1 MAQSE
6 TEFVRIGGV
15 GVMGFISP
23 MNVNDTYA
31 VIDPL
36 YGIDGLRNVNTI
48 SDMLDIPEE
57 RRRAGMIVGV
67 LNEDKYYKL
76 KNDNWVGDI
85 TDWMELNLAGTGGL
99 QTLATLNSMINLP
112 EQNKVAGMI
121 AYVADQDKYYK
132 LNESP
137 WAGDITD
144 WTELY
149 LVPINEKQTDFSYSD
164 KEIPDGPID
173 GVNHIFT
180 LSNIPII
187 NSEHIYLNGL
197 LQEVDFDYVIND
209 DEIAFIDPPLS
220 GMRIRCSYRY

>member
-1 MAQSE
+1 M
-6 TEFVRIGGV
+6 TEFVRLGGV
-15 GVMGFISP
+15 GIMGYISP
-23 MNVNDTYA
+23 MNQNDTYA

-36 YGIDGLRNVNTI
+36 YGIDGLRNVETI

-67 LNEDKYYKL
+67 LEEDKYYKL

-85 TDWMELNLAGTGGL
+85 TDWMELNLTGTGGL
-99 QTLATLNSMINLP
+99 QSAPTLNTMIYLP
-112 EQNKVAGMI
+112 EQNRVSGMI
-121 AYVADQDKYYK
+121 SYVSEEDKYYK
-132 LNESP
+132 LNEGP
-137 WAGDITD
+137 WANDLTD

-149 LVPINEKQTDFSYSD
+149 LVGVNEKQSDYSYSD

-173 GVNHIFT
+173 GTNHIFT
-180 LSNIPII
+180 LLHAPIL

-197 LQEVDFDYVIND
+197 LQEIDFDYVIND
-209 DEIAFIDPPLS
+209 EEIAFIDPPLS

>member
-1 MAQSE
+1 
-6 TEFVRIGGV
+6 
-15 GVMGFISP
+15 MGYISP
-23 MNVNDTYA
+23 MNENDTYA

-36 YGIDGLRNVNTI
+36 YGIDGLRNVEAV

-67 LNEDKYYKL
+67 LEEDKYYKL

-85 TDWMELNLAGTGGL
+85 TDWMELSLVEVGGL
-99 QTLATLNSMINLP
+99 RTVSTINTMLSIP
-112 EQNKVAGMI
+112 EENRVSGMI
-121 AYVADQDKYYK
+121 TYVAEQDKYYK

-137 WAGDITD
+137 WDGDLTD

-149 LVPINEKQTDFSYSD
+149 LVGVNEKQSDYSYSD
-164 KEIPDGPID
+164 KEIPDGPIN

-209 DEIAFIDPPLS
+209 DEITFIDPPLS

>member
-1 MAQSE
+1 
-6 TEFVRIGGV
+6 
-15 GVMGFISP
+15 MGYISP
-23 MNVNDTYA
+23 MNENDTYA

-36 YGIDGLRNVNTI
+36 YGIDGLRNVESI

-67 LNEDKYYKL
+67 LEEDKYYKL

-85 TDWMELNLAGTGGL
+85 TDWMELSLVEVGGL
-99 QTLATLNSMINLP
+99 RTVSTINAMLSIP
-112 EQNKVAGMI
+112 EENRVSGMI
-121 AYVADQDKYYK
+121 TYVAEQDKYYK

-137 WAGDITD
+137 WDGDLTD

-149 LVPINEKQTDFSYSD
+149 LVGVNEKQSDYSYSD
-164 KEIPDGPID
+164 KEIPDGPIN

-209 DEIAFIDPPLS
+209 DEITFIDPPLS

>member
-1 MAQSE
+1 MS
-6 TEFVRIGGV
+6 FSLSGGV
-15 GVMGFISP
+15 EVFGFISP
-23 MNVNDTYA
+23 SEPTDTYP
-31 VIDPL
+31 VIDPI
-36 YGIDGLRNVNTI
+36 YGIDGLRNVETI

-67 LNEDKYYKL
+67 LEEDKYYKL

-85 TDWMELNLAGTGGL
+85 TDWMELSLVEVGGL
-99 QTLATLNSMINLP
+99 RTVSTINAMLSIP
-112 EQNKVAGMI
+112 EENRVSGMI
-121 AYVADQDKYYK
+121 TYVAEQDKYYK

-137 WAGDITD
+137 WDGDLTD

-149 LVPINEKQTDFSYSD
+149 LVGVNEKQSDYSYSD
-164 KEIPDGPID
+164 KEIPDGPIN

-209 DEIAFIDPPLS
+209 DEITFIDPPLS

>member
-1 MAQSE
+1 
-6 TEFVRIGGV
+6 
-15 GVMGFISP
+15 MGYISP
-23 MNVNDTYA
+23 MNENDTYA

-36 YGIDGLRNVNTI
+36 YGIDGLRNVETI

-67 LNEDKYYKL
+67 LEEDKYYKL

-85 TDWMELNLAGTGGL
+85 TDWMELSLVDVGGL
-99 QTLATLNSMINLP
+99 RTVSTINAMLDIP
-112 EQNKVAGMI
+112 VESRVAGMI
-121 AYVADQDKYYK
+121 TYVADQNKYYK
-132 LNESP
+132 LNSP
-137 WAGDITD
+137 EWVGDITD

-149 LVPINEKQTDFSYSD
+149 LVGVDEKQTDFSYSD

-173 GVNHIFT
+173 GTNHIFT
-180 LSNIPII
+180 LSHIPIV

>member
-1 MAQSE
+1 M
-6 TEFVRIGGV
+6 TEFVRLGGV
-15 GVMGFISP
+15 GIMGYISP
-23 MNVNDTYA
+23 MNENDTYA

-36 YGIDGLRNVNTI
+36 YGIDGLRNVESI

-67 LNEDKYYKL
+67 LEEDKYYKL

-85 TDWMELNLAGTGGL
+85 TDWMELSLVEVGGL
-99 QTLATLNSMINLP
+99 RTVSTINAMLSIP
-112 EQNKVAGMI
+112 EENRVSGMI
-121 AYVADQDKYYK
+121 TYVAEQDKYYK

-137 WAGDITD
+137 WDGDLTD

-149 LVPINEKQTDFSYSD
+149 LVGVNEKQSDYSYSD
-164 KEIPDGPID
+164 KEIPDGPIN

-209 DEIAFIDPPLS
+209 DEITFIDPPLS

>member
-1 MAQSE
+1 M
-6 TEFVRIGGV
+6 TEFVRLGGV
-15 GVMGFISP
+15 GIMGYISP
-23 MNVNDTYA
+23 MNQNDTYA

-36 YGIDGLRNVNTI
+36 YGIDGLRNVETI

-67 LNEDKYYKL
+67 LEEDKYYKL

-85 TDWMELNLAGTGGL
+85 TDWMELNLTGTGGL
-99 QTLATLNSMINLP
+99 QSAPTLNSIINLP
-112 EQNKVAGMI
+112 EESRVSGMI
-121 AYVADQDKYYK
+121 TYVTEQDKYYK

-137 WAGDITD
+137 WDGDITD

-149 LVPINEKQTDFSYSD
+149 LVGVNEKQSDYSYSD

-173 GVNHIFT
+173 GINHIFT
-180 LSNIPII
+180 LSHAPIL

-197 LQEVDFDYVIND
+197 LQEIDFDYVIND
-209 DEIAFIDPPLS
+209 EEIAFIDPPLS

>member
-1 MAQSE
+1 M
-6 TEFVRIGGV
+6 TEFVRLGGV
-15 GVMGFISP
+15 GIMGYISP
-23 MNVNDTYA
+23 MNENDTYA

-36 YGIDGLRNVNTI
+36 YGIDGLRNVETI

-67 LNEDKYYKL
+67 LEEDKYYKL

-85 TDWMELNLAGTGGL
+85 TDWMELSLVEVGGL
-99 QTLATLNSMINLP
+99 RTVSTVNTMLNIP
-112 EQNKVAGMI
+112 EENRVSGMI
-121 AYVADQDKYYK
+121 TYVAEQDKYYK

-137 WAGDITD
+137 WTGDITD

-149 LVPINEKQTDFSYSD
+149 LVGVNEKQTDFSYSD
-164 KEIPDGPID
+164 KEIPDGPIN

-180 LSNIPII
+180 LTHTPIL

-197 LQEVDFDYVIND
+197 LQEIDFDYVVND
-209 DEIAFIDPPLS
+209 NEITFIDPPLN

>member
-1 MAQSE
+1 
-6 TEFVRIGGV
+6 
-15 GVMGFISP
+15 MGYISP
-23 MNVNDTYA
+23 MNQNDTYA

-36 YGIDGLRNVNTI
+36 YGIDGLRNVETI

-67 LNEDKYYKL
+67 LEEDKYYKL

-85 TDWMELNLAGTGGL
+85 TDWMELNLTGTGGL
-99 QTLATLNSMINLP
+99 QSAPTLNTMIYLP
-112 EQNKVAGMI
+112 EQNRVSGMI
-121 AYVADQDKYYK
+121 SYVSEEDKYYK
-132 LNESP
+132 LNEGP
-137 WAGDITD
+137 WANDLTD

-149 LVPINEKQTDFSYSD
+149 LVGVNEKQSDYSYSD

-173 GVNHIFT
+173 GTNHIFT
-180 LSNIPII
+180 LLHTPIL

-197 LQEVDFDYVIND
+197 LQEINFDYVIND
-209 DEIAFIDPPLS
+209 EEIAFIDPPLS

>member
-1 MAQSE
+1 M
-6 TEFVRIGGV
+6 TEFVRLGGV
-15 GVMGFISP
+15 GIMGYISP
-23 MNVNDTYA
+23 MNENDTYA

-36 YGIDGLRNVNTI
+36 YGIDGLRNVETI

-67 LNEDKYYKL
+67 LEEDKYYKL
-76 KNDNWVGDI
+76 KNDSWVGDI
-85 TDWMELNLAGTGGL
+85 TDWMELSLVEVGGL
-99 QTLATLNSMINLP
+99 RTVSTINAMLSIP
-112 EQNKVAGMI
+112 EENRVSGMI
-121 AYVADQDKYYK
+121 TYVAEQDKYYK

-137 WAGDITD
+137 WDGDLTD

-149 LVPINEKQTDFSYSD
+149 LVGVNEKQSDYSYSD
-164 KEIPDGPID
+164 KEIPDGPIN

-209 DEIAFIDPPLS
+209 DEITFIDPPLS